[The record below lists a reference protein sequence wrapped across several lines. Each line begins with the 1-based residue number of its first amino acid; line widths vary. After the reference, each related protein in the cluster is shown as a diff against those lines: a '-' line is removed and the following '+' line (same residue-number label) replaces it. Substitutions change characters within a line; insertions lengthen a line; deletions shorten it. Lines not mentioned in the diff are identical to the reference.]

1 MNMNEAKD
9 GWELSLGKPIAP
21 ARAVR
26 PGYGGLPKRLFDIV
40 VASLLLILAAIPMLL
55 AAAAIKLEGGGNVIF
70 RQIRVGANL
79 RPFVC
84 YKFRTMRPEAPRDCA
99 SAELEQPERYITRV
113 GTALRRMSIDE
124 LPQLFNVLSG
134 DMSLVGPRPVIPG
147 ETELVELRR
156 QLGVYRVSPGI
167 TGLAQV
173 RGRDCITIE
182 RKAELDAEYISRMSL
197 WLDIKLILRTFF
209 CVIFCRDVHEG
220 K

>member
-1 MNMNEAKD
+1 
-9 GWELSLGKPIAP
+9 
-21 ARAVR
+21 
-26 PGYGGLPKRLFDIV
+26 
-40 VASLLLILAAIPMLL
+40 
-55 AAAAIKLEGGGNVIF
+55 
-70 RQIRVGANL
+70 
-79 RPFVC
+79 
-84 YKFRTMRPEAPRDCA
+84 
-99 SAELEQPERYITRV
+99 
-113 GTALRRMSIDE
+113 
-124 LPQLFNVLSG
+124 
-134 DMSLVGPRPVIPG
+134 MSLSALGRYSR